1 MKKHSKYQKQELHNN
16 AVVMTTEFPE
26 LPAPKRGKVRDIY
39 DLENQLIIVATDR
52 ISAFD
57 VVLPN
62 GIPKKGKVLTQI
74 SKFWFNKTHD
84 IIPNHLIS
92 TEVDDYPKVFWN
104 HREILQERSMLV
116 KKARPL
122 PVECIV
128 RGYISGSGWKEYQR
142 SNSIC
147 GIKLPSGLVESS
159 KLERPIFTPS
169 TKAEEGKHDENISF
183 ERVVKMLGKELA
195 ERVRAISINIY
206 NRAMEVAEEKGI
218 IIADTKFE
226 FGIDEDSGELIIID
240 ELLTPDSSR
249 FWPKNEY
256 QPGRPQ
262 RSFDKQFVR
271 DYLISIEW
279 NQKPPAPSL
288 PPDVVEKT
296 TEKYIEALS
305 RLTG

>member
-1 MKKHSKYQKQELHNN
+1 MNKQRFHNN
-16 AVVMTTEFPE
+16 AVVMTTEFPD

-39 DLENQLIIVATDR
+39 DLGNKLLIVATDR

-62 GIPKKGKVLTQI
+62 GIPKKGRVLTQI
-74 SKFWFNKTHD
+74 SEFWFNKTRD

-92 TEVDDYPKVFWN
+92 TDVDDYPKVFWN

-183 ERVVKMLGKELA
+183 ESVVEMLGEGLA
-195 ERVRAISINIY
+195 ENIKTFSMSIY
-206 NRAMEVAEEKGI
+206 NRAMEIAEEKGI

-226 FGIDEDSGELIIID
+226 FGFDEDTVELMLID

-249 FWPKNEY
+249 FWPKDEY

-288 PPDVVEKT
+288 PLDVVEKT
-296 TEKYIEALS
+296 TEKYIEALR